1 MRYLIFFIIV
11 CLSHF
16 FIACAPDARERDLTG
31 TRMINPPTTITK
43 SLYGDITDIQYIP
56 LRPDVK
62 AYPAGIRQLLYH
74 NQYFIMLCYQ
84 RGAIYFYDHSGV
96 FQFMI
101 SPTGSGPLEFASAQD
116 IALYDNNTLIICD
129 NTLSK
134 ILKLDIP
141 SQQITADWRVNSPP
155 FSIICH
161 RNYIYMIC
169 NDPEGSIKMVK
180 DFNFDRIQSF
190 VKPGPLFNLIAS
202 PKPFQIYQD
211 TVFINVGF
219 TDTIYY
225 ATPKGQIQPFAAIG
239 QGESALSG
247 ASVADVQNAIFARDA
262 ASTNRLQNRL
272 VPSGFFSSVG
282 NKWVIPLFIDLKYII
297 YNKNNNSLIVAS
309 KNALPEALLL
319 STAPFPMVYNQDTEG
334 YLYSALLPTPAFY
347 ERLLKLPADAPI
359 RKAAEQGL
367 GVFFQD
373 DTFENPVIVKWRPG
387 NRFLS
392 PKPN

>member
-1 MRYLIFFIIV
+1 MY
-11 CLSHF
+11 HF
-16 FIACAPDARERDLTG
+16 FIACAPDARERELAG
-31 TRMINPPTTITK
+31 TRVINPPTAIIE

-56 LRPDVK
+56 LRPDAK
-62 AYPAGIRQLLYH
+62 AYPSGIRQLLYH
-74 NQYFIMLCYQ
+74 KQYFIMLCYQ

-96 FQFMI
+96 FQFMV
-101 SPTGSGPLEFASAQD
+101 SPTGAGPLEFASAQD
-116 IALYDNNTLIICD
+116 IALYDNNTLLICD

-134 ILKLDIP
+134 ILRFDIV
-141 SQQITADWRVNSPP
+141 SQQITEDWRVSSPP

-180 DFNFDRIQSF
+180 DFNFDQVQSF

-225 ATPKGQIQPFAAIG
+225 ATPQGLIQAFAAIG

-247 ASVADVQNAIFARDA
+247 AAVADVQNAIFARDA

-272 VPSGFFSSVG
+272 VPSGFLSSVG
-282 NKWVIPLFIDLKYII
+282 NKWIIPLFIDLNYII
-297 YNKNNNSLIVAS
+297 YDKTNNIPAIAS
-309 KNALPEALLL
+309 RNALPEALLL
-319 STAPFPMVYNQDTEG
+319 STAPFPMIYNQDAEG
-334 YLYSALLPTPAFY
+334 YLYSTLLPTPSFY
-347 ERLLKLPADAPI
+347 EKLLKLPADAPI

-367 GVFFQD
+367 GIFFQN

-387 NRFLS
+387 NRFLL